1 MKRHRLGIA
10 IAILVF
16 VVTAYI
22 LGWSTFFTVSSVEIT
37 GTKTLITTDIKVGE
51 RLARVE
57 PRSIVAE
64 LGRIKW
70 IRSVEVSRNWISGKV
85 SIAIVERTPI
95 AIFNEQVIDEEGV
108 SFLPIN
114 QNIQGLPHIQAID
127 IDAAITAANFYNSLP
142 KDFADAITT
151 IKVAMG
157 DSYSIEMSQGERFIE
172 LLWGQDGENS
182 LKIRVYKA
190 LIARPENFEIQRI
203 DLSAPH
209 APIVK

>member
-1 MKRHRLGIA
+1 MKRHRLGITFT
-10 IAILVF
+10 IFVF
-16 VVTAYI
+16 GLAAYV
-22 LGWSTFFTVSSVEIT
+22 LGWSTLFTVSSVEVT
-37 GTKTLITTDIKVGE
+37 GTKSLITTEIKVGE
-51 RLARVE
+51 RLAHVE

-64 LGRIKW
+64 LERIKW

-85 SIAIVERTPI
+85 TLAIVERTPI

-108 SFLPIN
+108 SFPLFKQSIQDLPY
-114 QNIQGLPHIQAID
+114 IQATD

-142 KDFADAITT
+142 IEFSDAISTL
-151 IKVAMG
+151 KVVTG
-157 DSYSIEMSQGERFIE
+157 DSYSLEMSQGKKSIE
-172 LLWGQDGENS
+172 ILWGQNEENS

>member
-10 IAILVF
+10 IVILVF
-16 VVTAYI
+16 VATAYV

-64 LGRIKW
+64 LERIKW
-70 IRSVEVSRNWISGKV
+70 IRSVEVSRNWITGKV

-114 QNIQGLPHIQAID
+114 QSIQGLPHIQAMD
-127 IDAAITAANFYNSLP
+127 IDAAITAANFFNSLP

-151 IKVAMG
+151 IKVATG
-157 DSYSIEMSQGERFIE
+157 DSYSIEMSQGEKSIE

>member
-1 MKRHRLGIA
+1 MKRHRLGITYT
-10 IAILVF
+10 IFVF
-16 VVTAYI
+16 GLAAYV
-22 LGWSTFFTVSSVEIT
+22 LGWSTLFTVSSVEVT
-37 GTKTLITTDIKVGE
+37 GTKSLITTEIKVGE

-64 LGRIKW
+64 LERIKW
-70 IRSVEVSRNWISGKV
+70 IKSVEVSRNWISGKV

-95 AIFNEQVIDEEGV
+95 AVFNEQVIDEEGV
-108 SFLPIN
+108 SFPLFKQSIQDLPY
-114 QNIQGLPHIQAID
+114 IQATD

-142 KDFADAITT
+142 KEFADAISTL
-151 IKVAMG
+151 KVVTG
-157 DSYSIEMSQGERFIE
+157 NSYSIEMSQGKKSIE
-172 LLWGQDGENS
+172 ILWGQDEENS

-190 LIARPENFEIQRI
+190 LIARPENFEIHRI

>member
-10 IAILVF
+10 FAIFVF
-16 VVTAYI
+16 GLAAYV
-22 LGWSTFFTVSSVEIT
+22 LGWSTLFTVSSVEVT
-37 GTKTLITTDIKVGE
+37 GTKSLITTEIKVGE

-64 LGRIKW
+64 LERIKW

-85 SIAIVERTPI
+85 TIAIVERTPI

-108 SFLPIN
+108 SFPLFK
-114 QNIQGLPHIQAID
+114 QSIQGLPYIQATD
-127 IDAAITAANFYNSLP
+127 IDAATTAANFYNSLP
-142 KDFADAITT
+142 KEFADT
-151 IKVAMG
+151 ISILKVVTG
-157 DSYSIEMSQGERFIE
+157 DSYSIEMSQGKKSIE
-172 LLWGQDGENS
+172 ILWGQDEENS

-190 LIARPENFEIQRI
+190 LIARPENFEIHRV

>member
-10 IAILVF
+10 IAIFVF
-16 VVTAYI
+16 VVAAYV
-22 LGWSTFFTVSSVEIT
+22 LGWSTLLTVSSVEVT
-37 GTKTLITTDIKVGE
+37 GTKTLITTEIKVGE

-70 IRSVEVSRNWISGKV
+70 IRNVEVSRNWISGKV
-85 SIAIVERTPI
+85 TIAIVERTPI

-108 SFLPIN
+108 SFSLLN
-114 QNIQGLPHIQAID
+114 QNIQGLPHIQATD
-127 IDAAITAANFYNSLP
+127 IDAAISAANFYNSLP
-142 KDFADAITT
+142 KDFADDITT
-151 IKVAMG
+151 LKVVTG
-157 DSYSIEMSQGERFIE
+157 DSYSLDMSQGKRSIE
-172 LLWGQDGENS
+172 LLWGQDGENA
-182 LKIRVYKA
+182 LKVRVYRA
-190 LIARPENFEIQRI
+190 LIARPENIEIIQI

>member
-10 IAILVF
+10 IAIFVF
-16 VVTAYI
+16 VVAAYV
-22 LGWSTFFTVSSVEIT
+22 LGWSTLLTVSSVEVT
-37 GTKTLITTDIKVGE
+37 GTKTLITTEIKVGE

-70 IRSVEVSRNWISGKV
+70 IRNVEVSRNWISGKV
-85 SIAIVERTPI
+85 TIAIVERTPI

-108 SFLPIN
+108 SFSLLN
-114 QNIQGLPHIQAID
+114 QNIQGLPHIQATD
-127 IDAAITAANFYNSLP
+127 IDAAISAANFYNSLP
-142 KDFADAITT
+142 KDFADDITT
-151 IKVAMG
+151 LKVVTG
-157 DSYSIEMSQGERFIE
+157 DSYSLDMSQGKRSIE
-172 LLWGQDGENS
+172 LLWGQDGENA
-182 LKIRVYKA
+182 LKVRVYRA
-190 LIARPENFEIQRI
+190 LIARPENIEIFQI

>member
-10 IAILVF
+10 IAIFVF
-16 VVTAYI
+16 VVAAYV
-22 LGWSTFFTVSSVEIT
+22 LGWSTLLTVSSVEVT
-37 GTKTLITTDIKVGE
+37 GTKTLITTEIKVGE

-64 LGRIKW
+64 LGRINW
-70 IRSVEVSRNWISGKV
+70 IRNVEVSRNWISGKV
-85 SIAIVERTPI
+85 TIAIVERTPI

-108 SFLPIN
+108 SFSLLN
-114 QNIQGLPHIQAID
+114 QNIQGLPHIQATD

-151 IKVAMG
+151 LKVVTG
-157 DSYSIEMSQGERFIE
+157 DSYSLDMSQGKRSIE
-172 LLWGQDGENS
+172 LLWGQDGENA
-182 LKIRVYKA
+182 LKVRVYRA
-190 LIARPENFEIQRI
+190 LIARSENIEIIRI

>member
-10 IAILVF
+10 TAILIF

-22 LGWSTFFTVSSVEIT
+22 LGWSTFFTVSSIEIT
-37 GTKTLITTDIKVGE
+37 GTKTLITTDIKIGE

-108 SFLPIN
+108 SFPPIN
-114 QNIQGLPHIQAID
+114 QSIQGLPHIQATD
-127 IDAAITAANFYNSLP
+127 IDAAITAAKFYNSLP
-142 KDFADAITT
+142 KDFADAIRT
-151 IKVAMG
+151 IKVATG
-157 DSYSIEMSQGERFIE
+157 DSYSIEMSQGEKSIE

>member
-10 IAILVF
+10 TAILIF

-22 LGWSTFFTVSSVEIT
+22 LGWSTFFTVSSIEIT
-37 GTKTLITTDIKVGE
+37 GTKTLITTDIKIGE
-51 RLARVE
+51 RLARIE

-108 SFLPIN
+108 SFPPIN
-114 QNIQGLPHIQAID
+114 QSIQGLPHIQATD

-142 KDFADAITT
+142 KDFADAIRT
-151 IKVAMG
+151 IKVETG
-157 DSYSIEMSQGERFIE
+157 DSYSIEMSQGEKSIE

>member
-1 MKRHRLGIA
+1 MKRHRIGIA
-10 IAILVF
+10 IAIFVF
-16 VVTAYI
+16 VVAAYV
-22 LGWSTFFTVSSVEIT
+22 LGWSTLLTVSSVEVT
-37 GTKTLITTDIKVGE
+37 GTKTLITTEIKVGE

-70 IRSVEVSRNWISGKV
+70 IRNVEVSRNWISGKV
-85 SIAIVERTPI
+85 TIAIVERTPI

-108 SFLPIN
+108 SFPLLN
-114 QNIQGLPHIQAID
+114 QNIQGLPHIQAMD
-127 IDAAITAANFYNSLP
+127 IDAAIVAANFYNSLP

-151 IKVAMG
+151 LKVMTG
-157 DSYSIEMSQGERFIE
+157 DSYSLDMSQGKRSIE
-172 LLWGQDGENS
+172 LLWGQDGENA
-182 LKIRVYKA
+182 LKVRVYRA
-190 LIARPENFEIQRI
+190 LIARPENIEIIRI

>member
-1 MKRHRLGIA
+1 MKRHRIGIA
-10 IAILVF
+10 IAIFVF
-16 VVTAYI
+16 VVAAYV
-22 LGWSTFFTVSSVEIT
+22 LGWSTLLTVSSVEVT
-37 GTKTLITTDIKVGE
+37 GTKTLITTEIKVGE

-70 IRSVEVSRNWISGKV
+70 IRNVEVSRNWISGKLT
-85 SIAIVERTPI
+85 IAIVERTPI

-108 SFLPIN
+108 SFPLLN
-114 QNIQGLPHIQAID
+114 QNIQGLPHIQAMD
-127 IDAAITAANFYNSLP
+127 IDAAIVAANFYNSLP

-151 IKVAMG
+151 LKVMTG
-157 DSYSIEMSQGERFIE
+157 DSYSLDMSQGKRSIE
-172 LLWGQDGENS
+172 LLWGQDGENA
-182 LKIRVYKA
+182 LKVRVYRA
-190 LIARPENFEIQRI
+190 LIARPENIEIIRI

>member
-10 IAILVF
+10 TAILIF

-22 LGWSTFFTVSSVEIT
+22 LGWSTFFTVSSIEIT
-37 GTKTLITTDIKVGE
+37 GTKTLITTDIKIGE

-108 SFLPIN
+108 SFPPIN
-114 QNIQGLPHIQAID
+114 QSIQGLPHIQATD

-142 KDFADAITT
+142 KDFADAIRT
-151 IKVAMG
+151 IKVATG
-157 DSYSIEMSQGERFIE
+157 DSYSIEMSQGEKSIE

>member
-10 IAILVF
+10 TAILIF

-22 LGWSTFFTVSSVEIT
+22 LGWSTFFTVSSIEIT
-37 GTKTLITTDIKVGE
+37 GTKTLITTDIKIGE

-85 SIAIVERTPI
+85 NIAIVERTPI

-108 SFLPIN
+108 SFPPIN
-114 QNIQGLPHIQAID
+114 QSIQGLPHIQATD

-142 KDFADAITT
+142 KDFADAIRT
-151 IKVAMG
+151 IKVATG
-157 DSYSIEMSQGERFIE
+157 DSYSIEMSQGEKSIE

>member
-10 IAILVF
+10 IAIFVF
-16 VVTAYI
+16 VVAAYV
-22 LGWSTFFTVSSVEIT
+22 LGWSTLLTVSSVEVT
-37 GTKTLITTDIKVGE
+37 GTKTLITTEIKVGE

-70 IRSVEVSRNWISGKV
+70 IRNVEVSRNWISGKV
-85 SIAIVERTPI
+85 TIAIVERTPI

-108 SFLPIN
+108 SFSLLN
-114 QNIQGLPHIQAID
+114 QNIQGLPHIQAMD
-127 IDAAITAANFYNSLP
+127 IDAAITAAKFYNSLP

-151 IKVAMG
+151 LKVVTG
-157 DSYSIEMSQGERFIE
+157 DSYSLDMSQGKRSIE
-172 LLWGQDGENS
+172 LLWGQDGENA
-182 LKIRVYKA
+182 LKVRVYRA
-190 LIARPENFEIQRI
+190 LIARSENIEMIRI

>member
-1 MKRHRLGIA
+1 MKRHRLSIA

-16 VVTAYI
+16 GVAVYI
-22 LGWSTFFTVSSVEIT
+22 LGWSTLLIVRSIEVT
-37 GTKTLITTDIKVGE
+37 GTKSSITTEIKVGE

-57 PRSIVAE
+57 PRSIVAD

-70 IRSVEVSRNWISGKV
+70 IRSAEVSRNWISGKV
-85 SIAIVERTPI
+85 TIAIVERTPI

-108 SFLPIN
+108 SFPLLN
-114 QNIQGLPHIQAID
+114 QSIQGLPHIQAMD
-127 IDAAITAANFYNSLP
+127 IDAAIRAAKFYNSLP

-151 IKVAMG
+151 LKIQNG
-157 DSYSIEMSQGERFIE
+157 DAYSFDMSTGKKFIE
-172 LLWGQDGENS
+172 ILWGQDEENT
-182 LKIRVYKA
+182 LKVRVYKA
-190 LIARPENFEIQRI
+190 LIARPENIEIQRI